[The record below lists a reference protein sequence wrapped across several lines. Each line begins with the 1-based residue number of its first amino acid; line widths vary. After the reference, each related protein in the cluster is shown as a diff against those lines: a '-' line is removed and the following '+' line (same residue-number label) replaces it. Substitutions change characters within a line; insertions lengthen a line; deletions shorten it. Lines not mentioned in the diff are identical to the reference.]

1 MVDNTDVK
9 FDNSWHGGKT
19 EFNYCF
25 ILQFL
30 KALSFSLNE
39 HYTDE
44 GLRNEVDFELDMINV
59 ISTAESAF
67 IMFYIISSVMHAFW
81 LVLTYDL
88 LEDRRIDDIIIKT
101 FFSS

>member
-9 FDNSWHGGKT
+9 FDNSWLSGKT

-30 KALSFSLNE
+30 IALSFSLSE

-44 GLRNEVDFELDMINV
+44 GLRNEADFELDMINV
-59 ISTAESAF
+59 ISTVDSAF
-67 IMFYIISSVMHAFW
+67 IMLSSTLLYTDW
-81 LVLTYDL
+81 VLSTNKIFH
-88 LEDRRIDDIIIKT
+88 RK
-101 FFSS
+101 SNV